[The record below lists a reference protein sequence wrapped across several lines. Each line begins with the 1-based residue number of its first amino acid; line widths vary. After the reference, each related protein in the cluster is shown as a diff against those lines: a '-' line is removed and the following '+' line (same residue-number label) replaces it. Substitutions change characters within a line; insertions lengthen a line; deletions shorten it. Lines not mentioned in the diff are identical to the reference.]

1 MIPFNKPCVLGKEKD
16 YIAKAI
22 EHNHKLSGNGPF
34 GESCKSWLEQQLD
47 CPKVLLTPS
56 CTASLEMAAILL
68 DIEEGDEVIMPS
80 YTFVSTANA
89 FVLRGASITFV
100 DVDPATMNIDP
111 ELIVQA
117 VTERTKA
124 VVVVHYA
131 GAPCEMERIMEV
143 ADRHHLY
150 VIEDAAQALMSTYKG
165 KPLGTFGHFGTL
177 SFHET
182 KNYTCGEG
190 GALLIND
197 PDYIERAEILQEKGT
212 NRSQFKRGQVDKYT
226 WQDIGSSFLLSE
238 LNAAYLYAQLE
249 EAETIL
255 QDRMKTWDYYKQSLE
270 PLVRGNVIETQPVP
284 ANGDHNA
291 HMFYLKVRDESERA
305 ALIAYLSDQG
315 IMAVPHYE
323 PLHSSKAGNV
333 YGKLAGEDTYTT
345 KEGERLLRLPLYFGM
360 EKEVVEHVVHHIE
373 NYFHS

>member
-16 YIAKAI
+16 YIKEAI

-34 GESCKSWLEQQLD
+34 GESCKSWLEQQLE

-68 DIEEGDEVIMPS
+68 DIKEGDEVIMPS

-89 FVLRGASITFV
+89 FVLRGARITFV
-100 DVDPATMNIDP
+100 DVDPVTMNIDP
-111 ELIVQA
+111 ELIDQA

-131 GAPCEMERIMEV
+131 GAPCEMEPIMDI

-197 PDYIERAEILQEKGT
+197 PAYIERAEILQEKGT

-249 EAETIL
+249 EAGTIL

-284 ANGDHNA
+284 ANGEHNA

-323 PLHSSKAGNV
+323 PLHSSKAGAM
-333 YGKLAGEDTYTT
+333 YGRLTGEDTYTT
-345 KEGERLLRLPLYFGM
+345 REGERLLRLPLYFGM
-360 EKEVVEHVVHHIE
+360 KKEVVEHVVHHIE